1 VKVSLVEPGN
11 YNSEITRTAGKR
23 LGVSLP
29 NADRSKYQEPDD
41 VAAAVAGFL
50 VDANPKRRYMVV
62 PVQMEAEVTI
72 KKALQEIVQLNQAQR
87 FTYDRKAL
95 VEMLDAELAK
105 VQPAP

>member
-1 VKVSLVEPGN
+1 
-11 YNSEITRTAGKR
+11 
-23 LGVSLP
+23 
-29 NADRSKYQEPDD
+29 
-41 VAAAVAGFL
+41 
-50 VDANPKRRYMVV
+50 MVV